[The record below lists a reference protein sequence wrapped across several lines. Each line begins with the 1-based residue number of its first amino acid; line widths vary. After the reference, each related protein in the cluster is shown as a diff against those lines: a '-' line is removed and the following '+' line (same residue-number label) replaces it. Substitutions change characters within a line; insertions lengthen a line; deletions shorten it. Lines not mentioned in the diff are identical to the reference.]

1 MRYCCLVGY
10 ADALTMMNRQDLLP
24 SYTSSF
30 QTLLVVNTSAPSTP
44 PQPSYGTCTM
54 TGDPHA
60 TTFDGSLYS
69 FYGACV
75 YYAVYDN
82 VRSLKYP
89 RFNIQIETVKCAG
102 DRSCVSG
109 AIINVF
115 PCPTSAAGVKA
126 ANDTNGAVTPT
137 VIRMDALHG
146 GVTINGNDVTGNL
159 PELIEDARVIVQ
171 SDGHVLTTT
180 CHCDY
185 NHGSFAVRWT
195 GQYNIQVL
203 VGSSVKNQILGL
215 CGKWDGDK
223 SDDFTLIDGTTLPWI
238 SNPLNDQTVQRF
250 TESYQLPSH
259 SATCAG
265 PSTPTA
271 CKTPYHDTS
280 LYCDVFR
287 RGAMYQCNADSSSVF
302 YVDPT
307 PVSRECYIDVCMEP
321 DDDSK
326 AKRACVYYVKYAMQ
340 CRCKGFSK
348 IDLTGYQGCGE
359 RNSFILKRL

>member
-10 ADALTMMNRQDLLP
+10 ADALAMMNRQDLLP

-30 QTLLVVNTSAPSTP
+30 QTLLVVNTSAP
-44 PQPSYGTCTM
+44 QPSYGTCTM
-54 TGDPHA
+54 TGDPHVM
-60 TTFDGSLYS
+60 TFDGSHYS
-69 FYGACV
+69 FYGACI

-89 RFNIQIETVKCAG
+89 RFNIQIETVKCG
-102 DRSCVSG
+102 DDRSCISG
-109 AIINVF
+109 TIINVF
-115 PCPTSAAGVKA
+115 PC
-126 ANDTNGAVTPT
+126 ANGTNGAVTPT
-137 VIRMDALHG
+137 VIKMDALHG

-171 SDGHVLTTT
+171 SDGHVITTT

-185 NHGSFAVRWT
+185 SFAIR
-195 GQYNIQVL
+195 GPYNIEIL
-203 VGSSVKNQILGL
+203 AGSSVKNQTVGL
-215 CGKWDGDK
+215 CGKWNDDK
-223 SDDFTLIDGTTLPWI
+223 SDDFTLINGTTLPWI
-238 SNPLNDQTVQRF
+238 DNPSNDQTVLMF

-265 PSTPTA
+265 PSTLTA

-280 LYCDVFR
+280 RYCDVFR
-287 RGAMYQCNADSSSVF
+287 RGAMYQCNADSSSFF

-307 PVSRECYIDVCMEP
+307 PVSRECYVDVCMEP

-326 AKRACVYYVKYAMQ
+326 AKRACVYYVKYATQ
-340 CRCKGFSK
+340 CRSKGFSK

-359 RNSFILKRL
+359 KKSIFF